1 MRYSMGFAGALLLA
15 MSSSLLAVDAVRDA
29 GSKIRENWENAP
41 ARAYSNN
48 AGTVNRSYSVAPSAP
63 APVAAAP
70 APVAATAPAAVAA
83 APAAPSTSAVRSYSY
98 QPAQTYNYNNNRRP
112 ARSAP
117 YLRADH
123 KILNQYGD

>member
-29 GSKIRENWENAP
+29 GSKIRDNWENAP

-48 AGTVNRSYSVAPSAP
+48 AGTVYRSYSVAPSAP

-70 APVAATAPAAVAA
+70 APSPAAVAA
-83 APAAPSTSAVRSYSY
+83 APAAPSNNAVRSYSY